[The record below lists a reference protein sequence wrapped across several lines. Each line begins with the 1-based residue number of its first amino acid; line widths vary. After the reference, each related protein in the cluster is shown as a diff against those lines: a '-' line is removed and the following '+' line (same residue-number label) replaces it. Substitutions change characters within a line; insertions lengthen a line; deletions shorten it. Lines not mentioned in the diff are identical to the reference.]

1 MVGRLGWLLLLAT
14 LLLMARPAVA
24 RQANNNE
31 EPPEPE
37 DVSLT
42 TSDGVE
48 LKVTFFPGTEGKQ
61 SVPVILLHDYKEQ
74 RGRFLDLANRLQ
86 QAGFAVLLPDLRG
99 HGESTHVEGMKIDL
113 TADHLNKQQF
123 IRMVKDD
130 LETLKRFLVAK
141 NNEEQLNVDKLC
153 VVGAGMGAV
162 VAINWAALDWSWPV
176 LTSGKQG
183 QDVKALVLISPPQ
196 SFRGLTTSQALS
208 TEALKKRI
216 AIFLAIGR
224 NGKRAKSQAKR
235 IYNQLHRTRST
246 EEKERLQTVGY
257 STSLQGTKLLKKEF
271 SLEKDVVN
279 FLTTMV
285 ADQSIPWAPRRPA
298 VQ

>member
-1 MVGRLGWLLLLAT
+1 MVVRFGWLLLLAT

-285 ADQSIPWAPRRPA
+285 ADQSIPWASRRPA